1 MPELPRRCENGRQS
15 TEAVAAS
22 AARAR
27 PTDHGAADRLRR
39 LCVAAGRP
47 AASDDETDVTLCV
60 SGSPSVGSSP
70 AVQLLRADHVSTRA
84 QKRPCADSAHARSLL
99 AQRGRAAAPWAS
111 MGSSSPDIRRSHSS
125 LHSLSQ
131 KKALIRRLNIG
142 KRQKRSVPLLTSTA
156 RILGTGKSCSRRCLS
171 TSANRITQRGRQ
183 WKWRRN
189 AWPTGTGHRT
199 PNGDG

>member
-111 MGSSSPDIRRSHSS
+111 MGSSSPDPSLSLSLI
-125 LHSLSQ
+125 LHSHLSSQ
-131 KKALIRRLNIG
+131 KKA